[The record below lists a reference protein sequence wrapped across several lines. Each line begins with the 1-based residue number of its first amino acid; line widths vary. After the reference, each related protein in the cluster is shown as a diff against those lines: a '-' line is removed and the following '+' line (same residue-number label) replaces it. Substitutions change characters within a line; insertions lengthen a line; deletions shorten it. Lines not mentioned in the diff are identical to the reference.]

1 MGLLD
6 SLKKQAEGLRE
17 EQKSQESQRIEA
29 IRDVDVAM
37 NVAFGYLH
45 DLFKQLAVI
54 KPAMPLAFGVPNLLE
69 LKGLKFE
76 DCYIDRRSTKINDR
90 EAMARI
96 PMLLKWEGDVPVV
109 IERDMPQTIEKVQ
122 NELWRYNLKFEF
134 NEVRNAERKLV
145 KGVFKVEPRVVTDV
159 EIVANHATGMIEIE
173 ARNLMRLGPDS
184 FKVPAREMN
193 ERLLEELAK
202 ALLGEANELR
212 RYR

>member
-6 SLKKQAEGLRE
+6 SLKKQADGLRE
-17 EQKSQESQRIEA
+17 DQKSQESQRIEA

-45 DLFKQLAVI
+45 DLFKQLAVV

-69 LKGLKFE
+69 LKGLTFE
-76 DCYIDRRSTKINDR
+76 DAFIDRRSTKVNDC
-90 EAMARI
+90 EVMARI
-96 PMLLKWEGDVPVV
+96 PMLLKWKGEQSPV
-109 IERDMPQTIEKVQ
+109 IERDMPQTIDKVK

-134 NEVRNAERKLV
+134 NEVRNGERKLV

-159 EIVANHATGMIEIE
+159 EFVANHATGMIEIE
-173 ARNLMRLGPDS
+173 SRNLMRLGPDS
-184 FKVPAREMN
+184 FKVPARELN
-193 ERLLEELAK
+193 ERLLEEFAK

-212 RYR
+212 KYR